1 MSRAGQ
7 YRHRVDIQDWTE
19 VRDDQGG
26 FTEAWVT
33 VFADVPARIAPA
45 SGREFLAAAAV
56 QSEIIGRIVLRA
68 RSGLKPRQRVLH
80 KGPSGVVLAAY
91 NVHAWL
97 PDQESGR
104 DYVSAPVSTLVIDDE
119 SPPDD
124 AVLSGADYVLS
135 GENYVISEA

>member
-7 YRHRVDIQDWTE
+7 YRHRVDIQDWTQI
-19 VRDDQGG
+19 RDEETGG

-45 SGREFLAAAAV
+45 SGREFLAAAAI
-56 QSEIIGRIVLRA
+56 QSEIVARIVIRA
-68 RSGLKPRQRVLH
+68 RPGLKAKQRVLH
-80 KGPSGVVLAAY
+80 NGTVY

-104 DYVSAPVSTLVIDDE
+104 DYVSAPCSMGVNE
-119 SPPDD
+119 
-124 AVLSGADYVLS
+124 G
-135 GENYVISEA
+135 